1 MPRPDIPSQSTPPS
15 MFSRIDHACFTA
27 LKFLVGVSFLL
38 MIFSVFISVALREI
52 GIMPYPWVEEVSR
65 YLVVWSVFLSAA
77 VLARRNEHISIDV
90 FYAHVSR
97 PVRKLINI
105 ASALLGLVLIG
116 YFAYM
121 GWGFSYTAYRFN
133 DMSLSGYIPVWLAY
147 AAIPVGLGL
156 TALAYLLWGVDTLR
170 NRTHE
175 PDAATDIINV
185 QQGIQK

>member
-1 MPRPDIPSQSTPPS
+1 MTPSDNSAPPS
-15 MFSRIDHACFTA
+15 SPGLFSRIDRACFA
-27 LKFLVGVSFLL
+27 LLKFLAGLSFLL
-38 MIFSVFISVALREI
+38 MIFSVFISVALREV
-52 GIMPYPWVEEVSR
+52 GLMPYPWVEEVSR

-97 PVRKLINI
+97 PIRKLINI
-105 ASALLGLVLIG
+105 ASALLGVVLIG

-156 TALAYLLWGVDTLR
+156 TALAYLLWGVDILG
-170 NRTHE
+170 NRTNE
-175 PDAATDIINV
+175 PDSATDIINI

>member
-1 MPRPDIPSQSTPPS
+1 MTRPESSPQSLPPS
-15 MFSRIDHACFTA
+15 MFSRIDRACFAA
-27 LKFLVGVSFLL
+27 LKFLVGLSFLL

-90 FYAHVSR
+90 FYAHVPR
-97 PVRKLINI
+97 WARKLINI
-105 ASALLGLVLIG
+105 ASALLGIVLIG

-147 AAIPVGLGL
+147 AAIPAGLGL
-156 TALAYLLWGVDTLR
+156 TALAYFLWGVDVLR
-170 NRTHE
+170 NRSNE
-175 PDAATDIINV
+175 PDSATDIINI

>member
-1 MPRPDIPSQSTPPS
+1 MTPSDNSAPPS
-15 MFSRIDHACFTA
+15 SPGLFSRIDRACFA
-27 LKFLVGVSFLL
+27 VLKFLAGLSFLL
-38 MIFSVFISVALREI
+38 MIFSVFISVALREV
-52 GIMPYPWVEEVSR
+52 GLMPYPWVEEVWR

-105 ASALLGLVLIG
+105 ASALLGVVLIG

-156 TALAYLLWGVDTLR
+156 TALAYLLWGVDILG
-170 NRTHE
+170 NRTNE
-175 PDAATDIINV
+175 PDSATDIINI